1 MLFTS
6 YDFLGFILVL
16 FVLYYIV
23 PKKFQWP
30 LLLGFS
36 YIFYFLADPT
46 YLIYIGITTVT
57 VYLLGCKIEQLRE
70 EQSAY
75 LKANKE
81 VLSRED
87 KKLYKNKIKSKQ
99 WKYLLIALFINIG
112 ILAVL
117 KYTNFAISNVNSI
130 MGLLGSDKQF
140 GFLDLALPMG
150 ISFYTFQS
158 IGYIIDVYR
167 GTCKAEKNI
176 FKFALFVSFFPQLV
190 QGPISRFSQMA
201 ETLYQEHSFD
211 AKNVCY
217 GLQRI
222 LWGFFKKLVIA
233 DRILTAVNEIIRN
246 PDEYAGAYVFV
257 GMMFYALELYADFT
271 GGIDVTIGVAEVLG
285 IRLAENFNRP
295 FFSKSIK
302 EYWNRWHITMGTWFT
317 DYIFYPISVC
327 GPMLKL
333 SKFSRKKL
341 GENLGKRVP
350 IYLSSFTVWLATGIW
365 HGASWNFVVWGLG
378 NWVVIMASQELEP
391 LYAKFHAKFHLQ
403 SNRYFQFFQVIRTI
417 FIMSCLRS
425 FDCYRNVPVTFK
437 MLGTMF
443 TTWNWNILWDGSLM
457 QLGLT
462 MTDYLILLAGTILLI
477 AVSMIQRKGKVRDQ
491 IAACPYVAR
500 VAIWYGLFLVVLLTG
515 VYGIGY
521 EASQFIYN
529 QF

>member
-16 FVLYYIV
+16 FVLYYTI

-30 LLLGFS
+30 LLLVFS
-36 YIFYFLADPT
+36 YIFYYLADPT

-75 LKANKE
+75 IKANKE
-81 VLSRED
+81 ALSRED
-87 KKLYKNKIKSKQ
+87 KKLYKSKIKKKQ

-117 KYTNFAISNVNSI
+117 KYTNFAISNVNFI
-130 MGLLGSDKQF
+130 LGLFGSEKQF

-158 IGYIIDVYR
+158 VGYVIDVYR

-211 AKNVCY
+211 AKNVYY

-246 PDEYAGAYVFV
+246 PEEYAGAYVFV

-285 IRLAENFNRP
+285 IRLTENFNRP

-350 IYLSSFTVWLATGIW
+350 IYLSSFVVWFATGIW
-365 HGASWNFVVWGLG
+365 HGASWNFIVWGLG
-378 NWVVIMASQELEP
+378 NWVVIMVSQELEP
-391 LYAKFHAKFHLQ
+391 LYAKFHARFHLK
-403 SNRYFQFFQVIRTI
+403 SNRWFQFFQVIRTI

-462 MTDYLILLAGTILLI
+462 MTDYLILFAGTILLI

-491 IAACPYVAR
+491 IAAFPYVAR
-500 VAIWYGLFLVVLLTG
+500 AAIWYGLFLVVLLTG